1 MQASVRVYGR
11 GGEGGDTF
19 LLSHVCGNVTPH
31 GVREIWTGVFMI
43 PVILKQLGSYKRLCE
58 SVS

>member
-19 LLSHVCGNVTPH
+19 LLSHVCGTSHHTVFEKFELAMIYTFDVVRVVTEVYVGPL
-31 GVREIWTGVFMI
+31 RI
-43 PVILKQLGSYKRLCE
+43 
-58 SVS
+58 